1 MPCLLGSFAIQ
12 WIVLDKIKQTLIE
25 GLTSKLKI
33 HHSVYRLPCTSEFL
47 EELISNTLS
56 EAGYINDWQ
65 PNRSHSISV
74 DMSLESGES
83 FSVKSGV
90 YANNTLTFS
99 GSRLGKYQTLD
110 AMISSV
116 VDNSADYYVCLA
128 KSDQDWSSVPAKN
141 EKKVYY
147 LFIFDSKTLIYDSG
161 VWNKVETKSGG
172 YNYVMESI
180 GLSARINTSMSSQLW
195 TSVNESLIGAPTKLE
210 INV

>member
-1 MPCLLGSFAIQ
+1 M
-12 WIVLDKIKQTLIE
+12 LDNIKQILIE

-47 EELISNTLS
+47 EELIANTFTENGL
-56 EAGYINDWQ
+56 INDWQ

-83 FSVKSGV
+83 FSIKSGV

-116 VDNSADYYVCLA
+116 VDNSAKYYVCLA
-128 KSDQDWSSVPAKN
+128 KADQDWSSVPAEN
-141 EKKVYY
+141 EVKTYY
-147 LFIFDSKTLIYDSG
+147 LFIFDSQTLIYDSG
-161 VWNKVETKSGG
+161 VWNKVQTKSGG

-210 INV
+210 IL

>member
-1 MPCLLGSFAIQ
+1 M
-12 WIVLDKIKQTLIE
+12 LDILKNILVE
-25 GLTSKLKI
+25 GLTNKLKV

-47 EELISNTLS
+47 EELISNTLT

-116 VDNSADYYVCLA
+116 VDNSAKYYVCLA
-128 KSDQDWSSVPAKN
+128 KSDQDWSSVPAEN
-141 EKKVYY
+141 EIKTYY
-147 LFIFDSKTLIYDSG
+147 LFVFDSQTLIYDTG

-180 GLSARINTSMSSQLW
+180 GMSARINTSMSSQLW
-195 TSVNESLIGAPTKLE
+195 TSVNESLIGEPVKLT
-210 INV
+210 IL

>member
-1 MPCLLGSFAIQ
+1 M
-12 WIVLDKIKQTLIE
+12 LDNIKQILIE

-47 EELISNTLS
+47 EELIANTFTENGLT
-56 EAGYINDWQ
+56 NDWQ

-83 FSVKSGV
+83 FSIKSGV

-116 VDNSADYYVCLA
+116 VDNSAKYYVCLA
-128 KSDQDWSSVPAKN
+128 KSEEDWSSVPAEN
-141 EKKVYY
+141 EVKTYY
-147 LFIFDSKTLIYDSG
+147 LFIFDSQTLIYDSG
-161 VWNKVETKSGG
+161 VWNKVQTKSGG

-180 GLSARINTSMSSQLW
+180 GMSARINTSMSSQLW

-210 INV
+210 IL